1 MVLSCS
7 ETLHYIVKEEQDIVL
22 NASALFLWSGQ
33 RKNLNI
39 FIKECSRFQ
48 KLVVNFKKSSS
59 YMGDLPKTYMN
70 FLMAYSCTFSFLLS
84 SFRFVTKNEKKTQ
97 SYESLRTGKFR
108 FKKSKHERELLMQ
121 AQQNN

>member
-33 RKNLNI
+33 RKYLNI

-84 SFRFVTKNEKKTQ
+84 SFRFVTKNEKRHKVM
-97 SYESLRTGKFR
+97 SLKEQVNFGL
-108 FKKSKHERELLMQ
+108 KKQ
-121 AQQNN
+121 A